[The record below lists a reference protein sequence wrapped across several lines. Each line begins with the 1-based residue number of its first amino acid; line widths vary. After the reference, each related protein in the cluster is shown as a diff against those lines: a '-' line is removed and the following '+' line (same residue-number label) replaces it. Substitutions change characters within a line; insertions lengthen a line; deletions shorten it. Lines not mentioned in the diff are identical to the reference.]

1 MNECWKNSEVA
12 PGRVDDQNWQSAFTA
27 ALHLWEPRNQ
37 DQTGRDP
44 GFRNL
49 GAKKTQVSWR
59 PQNQKN
65 GNPGN

>member
-12 PGRVDDQNWQSAFTA
+12 PGRVDDQNWQSV
-27 ALHLWEPRNQ
+27 LHLWEPRNQ
-37 DQTGRDP
+37 DQTGRNL

-49 GAKKTQVSWR
+49 GAKKTQVSGS
-59 PQNQKN
+59 PMNQKN